1 MDRGKNQTTQR
12 VAMFVVAVLT
22 FSTTLNAQRPL
33 GRTKG
38 FVLGVHTIGATG
50 LTLSG
55 NGMEGDALTTSFGA
69 GAGLMLG
76 YGFTKSITGYAS
88 FDVAKQ
94 GPGNG
99 EFEGN
104 LGLSHVQIGARAYLP
119 LGLGATM
126 PYLTGSFGRR
136 ALAAKV
142 SDDFNG
148 TYDMSFSGT
157 AFGLGGGF
165 ERAISPT
172 MAFDGG
178 VEATFGRFSHAE
190 IADFG
195 GSIDLNGTTSIRL
208 KAGMTWRPGRSR

>member
-12 VAMFVVAVLT
+12 VAMFVIAALT
-22 FSTTLNAQRPL
+22 YSTTLNAQRPL
-33 GRTKG
+33 DRTKG

-50 LTLSG
+50 LTVSG
-55 NGMEGDALTTSFGA
+55 NDMEGGDLTTSFGA

-119 LGLGATM
+119 LGMGATM

-136 ALAAKV
+136 SLAARV

-148 TYDMSFSGT
+148 AYDMSFSGT
-157 AFGLGGGF
+157 AFGIGGGF
-165 ERAISPT
+165 ERMISPT

-178 VEATFGRFSHAE
+178 VEASFGRFNHAE
-190 IADFG
+190 IADMS

-208 KAGMTWRPGRSR
+208 KAGMTWRPGRGR

>member
-12 VAMFVVAVLT
+12 AAMFVVAALT
-22 FSTTLNAQRPL
+22 LTTTLNAQRPL
-33 GRTKG
+33 DRTKG

-55 NGMEGDALTTSFGA
+55 NDMEGGDLTTSFGA

-76 YGFTKSITGYAS
+76 YGFSKSITGYAS

-104 LGLSHVQIGARAYLP
+104 LGLSHIEVGARAYLP
-119 LGLGATM
+119 LGMGATM
-126 PYLTGSFGRR
+126 PYLTGSFGHR
-136 ALAAKV
+136 ALAARV

-148 TYDMSFSGT
+148 AYDMSFSGS
-157 AFGLGGGF
+157 AFGIGGGV

-178 VEATFGRFSHAE
+178 VEATFGRFSRAE
-190 IADFG
+190 IADMG
-195 GSIDLNGTTSIRL
+195 GSIDLTGTTSIRL

>member
-12 VAMFVVAVLT
+12 VAMFIVAALT

-33 GRTKG
+33 DRTKG

-55 NGMEGDALTTSFGA
+55 ADMAGELTTRFGA
-69 GAGLMLG
+69 GGGLMLG
-76 YGFTKSITGYAS
+76 YGFSKSITGYAS

-104 LGLSHVQIGARAYLP
+104 LGLSHVEIGARAYLP
-119 LGLGATM
+119 LGMGATT

-136 ALAAKV
+136 ALAARV
-142 SDDFNG
+142 ADDLGREF
-148 TYDMSFSGT
+148 DMSFSGS
-157 AFGLGGGF
+157 AFGIGGGF
-165 ERAISPT
+165 ERAVSPT
-172 MAFDGG
+172 LAFDGG
-178 VEATFGRFSHAE
+178 VEATFGRFNHAE
-190 IADFG
+190 IADEK
-195 GSIDLNGTTSIRL
+195 GSMDLNGTTSIRL

>member
-12 VAMFVVAVLT
+12 VAMFVVAALT

-33 GRTKG
+33 DRTKG

-50 LTLSG
+50 LTVSG
-55 NGMEGDALTTSFGA
+55 RDMEGGDLTTSFGA

-104 LGLSHVQIGARAYLP
+104 LGLSHVQVGARAYLP
-119 LGLGATM
+119 LGTGATM
-126 PYLTGSFGRR
+126 PYVTGSFGRR

-148 TYDMSFSGT
+148 SYDMSFSGT
-157 AFGLGGGF
+157 AFGLGAGF

-178 VEATFGRFSHAE
+178 VEASFGRFNHAE
-190 IADFG
+190 IADMS

-208 KAGMTWRPGRSR
+208 KAGMTWRPGRTR